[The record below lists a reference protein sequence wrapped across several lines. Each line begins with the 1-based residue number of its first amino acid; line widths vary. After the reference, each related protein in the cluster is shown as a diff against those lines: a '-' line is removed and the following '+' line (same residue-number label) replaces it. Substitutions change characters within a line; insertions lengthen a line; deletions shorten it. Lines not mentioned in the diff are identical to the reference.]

1 MKNLS
6 EEAQESLGNSLE
18 TLSHRRNIVNKAIEE
33 CDLLKM
39 DKSWMIP
46 ISLEDD
52 TLLYVEE
59 GQQGICNISNRV
71 FGEYDA

>member
-6 EEAQESLGNSLE
+6 EETQESLSNFLE
-18 TLSHRRNIVNKAIEE
+18 TLSHRRTIVNIAIEK

-39 DKSWMIP
+39 DKSWVIP

-52 TLLYVEE
+52 TLLYVEN
-59 GQQGICNISNRV
+59 GQQGICNISNHV
-71 FGEYDA
+71 FGEYE

>member
-18 TLSHRRNIVNKAIEE
+18 TPSHRRNIVNKAIEK
-33 CDLLKM
+33 CDLLIM
-39 DKSWMIP
+39 DKSWVRP

-52 TLLYVEE
+52 TLLYVEN
-59 GQQGICNISNRV
+59 GQQGICHLSNHV
-71 FGEYDA
+71 FGECE